1 MDQDNNYI
9 SRDRSCK
16 EFSIEFSYVYPIQ
29 GSSFKSILRL
39 LSCNNKHFLSLPTST
54 KDLSTDSQTLHNH
67 CLKLL
72 VATVSGCEL
81 LPNKMLNREK

>member
-1 MDQDNNYI
+1 M
-9 SRDRSCK
+9 
-16 EFSIEFSYVYPIQ
+16 
-29 GSSFKSILRL
+29 
-39 LSCNNKHFLSLPTST
+39 SLPTST

-81 LPNKMLNREK
+81 LPNKMLNREKEYEVEKILNRRDIRGKLKYLVRYKGYMAE